1 MACEQPPPR
10 TSDELGC
17 VTHPADARALQPRI
31 RWWRHLAEVP
41 RLLRPR
47 SLHRAVKLLPAILAP
62 AGREV
67 RIEVP
72 GWRESITLRARTSD
86 VMVAIQLLL
95 MDELAFPELGEA
107 RLIIDAGANIGLS
120 ALTFA
125 HKWPSATIICLEVDD
140 ANLDMLRRNTAGF
153 PGIRVVAAGLWR
165 RSAGLRISNPDAA
178 SWVFRVEEDEHGPI
192 KGKGVAELL
201 DEVGA
206 SRLDLLKVDIE
217 GAETEVF
224 GAEAGAWLDR
234 VDNVMVELHEV
245 FRPGSSTAIRDTL
258 ERSGFRL
265 SRSGEYLVG
274 TRIRQDR
281 YL

>member
-1 MACEQPPPR
+1 
-10 TSDELGC
+10 
-17 VTHPADARALQPRI
+17 
-31 RWWRHLAEVP
+31 
-41 RLLRPR
+41 
-47 SLHRAVKLLPAILAP
+47 
-62 AGREV
+62 
-67 RIEVP
+67 
-72 GWRESITLRARTSD
+72 
-86 VMVAIQLLL
+86 MVAIQLLL
-95 MDELAFPELGEA
+95 MDELTVPELGEA
-107 RLIIDAGANIGLS
+107 TLIIDAGANIGLS

-125 HKWPSATIICLEVDD
+125 HKWPGATIICLEVDD
-140 ANLDMLRRNTAGF
+140 ANLDVLRRNTAGF

-165 RSAGLRISNPDAA
+165 RSARLRISNPGAA

-192 KGKGVAELL
+192 EGKGVAELL
-201 DEVGA
+201 DEAGA

-234 VDNVMVELHEV
+234 VDHVMVELHEV
-245 FRPGSSTAIRDTL
+245 FRPGSGAAIRETL

-274 TRIRQDR
+274 TRTGRDR

>member
-1 MACEQPPPR
+1 M
-10 TSDELGC
+10 
-17 VTHPADARALQPRI
+17 
-31 RWWRHLAEVP
+31 
-41 RLLRPR
+41 
-47 SLHRAVKLLPAILAP
+47 KLLPAVLAP

-67 RIEVP
+67 RIDVP
-72 GWRESITLRARTSD
+72 GWREPIALRARTSD

-95 MDELAFPELGEA
+95 MDELAVPDVGEA
-107 RLIIDAGANIGLS
+107 RLIVDAGANIGLS

-140 ANLDMLRRNTAGF
+140 ANLDLLRRNTARF

-165 RSAGLRISNPDAA
+165 RSAGLRISNPDAP
-178 SWVFRVEEDEHGPI
+178 SWMFMVEEDVHGPI
-192 KGKGVAELL
+192 AGKGVAELL
-201 DEVGA
+201 DEAGA

-224 GAEAGAWLDR
+224 GAEAGTWLDR

-245 FRPGSSTAIRDTL
+245 FRPGSGAAIRDTL

-265 SRSGEYLVG
+265 SHSGEYLVG
-274 TRIRQDR
+274 TRNRQER

>member
-1 MACEQPPPR
+1 
-10 TSDELGC
+10 
-17 VTHPADARALQPRI
+17 VTPPADAQVLQPRI

-47 SLHRAVKLLPAILAP
+47 SLHRGLKLLPAVLAP

-72 GWRESITLRARTSD
+72 GWKHPITLRARTSD

-95 MDELAFPELGEA
+95 MDELAVPDVGEA
-107 RLIIDAGANIGLS
+107 RLIVDAGANIGLS

-125 HKWPSATIICLEVDD
+125 HKWPGATIVCLEVDD
-140 ANLDMLRRNTAGF
+140 ANLDLLRRNTAGF

-165 RSAGLRISNPDAA
+165 RSAALRIRNPDAP
-178 SWVFRVEEDEHGPI
+178 SWMFMVEEAEDGPI
-192 KGKGVAELL
+192 AGTGVAELL
-201 DEVGA
+201 DAAGA
-206 SRLDLLKVDIE
+206 ARLDLLKVDIE

-224 GAEAGAWLDR
+224 GADAAAWLAR
-234 VDNVMVELHEV
+234 VDHVMVELHEV
-245 FRPGSSTAIRDTL
+245 FRPGSSAAIRDTL
-258 ERSGFRL
+258 EQSGFRL
-265 SRSGEYLVG
+265 SRAGEYLVG
-274 TRIRQDR
+274 TRTGQPR